1 MSRNLFTVLVACALA
16 ATAFTQSTTI
26 SLGGNDDNNEI
37 ETTTTTVGLLLG
49 TLTQGFSGT
58 VVSAAPCETILA
70 LTCSGQ
76 ELCPDEAVTL
86 TATARPTEY
95 IFNFQNSVS
104 DSQGGEKGQASV
116 SQSCSMENYNTAVCN
131 LYESIS
137 FDGKS
142 STARRQTTLS
152 GGDLVYAQVPITGG
166 VGRLATVTGSCSTAT
181 AFPSPTGTVEG
192 AARATSVRE
201 VIKVV
206 VPIGMVVAGALL

>member
-1 MSRNLFTVLVACALA
+1 MLDSPRM
-16 ATAFTQSTTI
+16 I
-26 SLGGNDDNNEI
+26 M
-37 ETTTTTVGLLLG
+37 LLLI
-49 TLTQGFSGT
+49 TSTKLTTPTFFS
-58 VVSAAPCETILA
+58 SHHHR
-70 LTCSGQ
+70 Q
-76 ELCPDEAVTL
+76 L

-166 VGRLATVTGSCSTAT
+166 VGRLAAVTGSCSTAT
-181 AFPSPTGTVEG
+181 AFPSPTGTVES

-201 VIKVV
+201 VVKVV